1 MQPPNFIPLPT
12 CMEASRLNLK
22 TTWDGE
28 LGSAFPILPLRFPR
42 PLLSFP
48 TGGVLPAWPLHLLPF
63 AARVPLQ
70 KVQDAKS
77 RAPRPKAPPL
87 PLGCT
92 HRSAEQPE
100 GCVHPASHLPQ
111 ITR

>member
-28 LGSAFPILPLRFPR
+28 LGSAFPVLPLRFLH

-63 AARVPLQ
+63 AVWTLLQ

-77 RAPRPKAPPL
+77 RSPRLKASPL
-87 PLGCT
+87 PFRLQ
-92 HRSAEQPE
+92 A
-100 GCVHPASHLPQ
+100 PQ
-111 ITR
+111 R

>member
-28 LGSAFPILPLRFPR
+28 LGSAFPVLPLRFLH

-48 TGGVLPAWPLHLLPF
+48 TGGVLPAWPLHLLPLLLRLLSRRCRMQRSPQLKASLLPF
-63 AARVPLQ
+63 RLQ
-70 KVQDAKS
+70 
-77 RAPRPKAPPL
+77 APQR
-87 PLGCT
+87 
-92 HRSAEQPE
+92 
-100 GCVHPASHLPQ
+100 
-111 ITR
+111 